1 LRDAVEL
8 EWAGVPSVAIVHE
21 EMRGSAQAIARV
33 SGCPDYEFL
42 AADYPWT
49 PTAIWSK
56 EECLELAEIMAPKV
70 LAALTGQN

>member
-1 LRDAVEL
+1 M

-33 SGCPDYEFL
+33 SGCPEYEFL
-42 AADYPWT
+42 TADYPWV
-49 PTAIWSK
+49 PIAIWSK

-70 LAALTGQN
+70 LEALTCRS